1 MIRSDHCCPKNI
13 NYKASNFLWAIFAA
27 MLFTDI
33 LMMAWC
39 FTLPKGRRTFHYLSI
54 IILTTASIVS
64 VRGASSPEERTGL
77 IFLRLSGP
85 T

>member
-1 MIRSDHCCPKNI
+1 
-13 NYKASNFLWAIFAA
+13 

-64 VRGASSPEERTGL
+64 IRVANLAIVSL
-77 IFLRLSGP
+77 QIGP
-85 T
+85 G